1 MNDLNSRQLALADV
15 PQAAEVLA
23 QAFIDDPLCAFM
35 LPDRRSR
42 INTLRKFFRAYGQI
56 NINLQRGYGVGDPLK
71 GVAYWMPPNQ
81 AELSINIKAL
91 KGFIPLLFTFYPLG
105 YFKAREVIKETD
117 RLHQKYA
124 RQPHYYLD
132 NLGVLPAEQGKGF
145 SSMLIRPFLDKANQ
159 EKVSLY
165 TDTVTEKNV
174 KYYEHFGFE
183 CIEECPVLD
192 TGITIWSLLRQ
203 AQ

>member
-1 MNDLNSRQLALADV
+1 MNDLNYRQLALADV